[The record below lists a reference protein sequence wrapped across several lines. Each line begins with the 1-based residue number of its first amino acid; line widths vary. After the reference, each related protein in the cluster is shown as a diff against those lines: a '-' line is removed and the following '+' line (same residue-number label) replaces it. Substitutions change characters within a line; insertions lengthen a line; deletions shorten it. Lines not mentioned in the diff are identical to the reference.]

1 VGIEER
7 IAGMAQKLSSK
18 AMKKLDTLTEA
29 RRKWDRVHSLVEM
42 AATQKTGQ
50 DMYLSQMKRASED
63 VARVFMNGGYGPLA
77 GNANELALL
86 VKRGGSLQYKLR
98 AMRETVG
105 NVFAAIDRAEKAVMD
120 EEKAGAA
127 D

>member
-1 VGIEER
+1 
-7 IAGMAQKLSSK
+7 MAKKLSSK

-29 RRKWDRVHSLVEM
+29 KRKWDRVHNLVEM

-50 DMYLSQMKRASED
+50 DMYLSQMKRAAED
-63 VARVFMNGGYGPLA
+63 VGRVFMNGGYGPLA

-98 AMRETVG
+98 GMREVVG
-105 NVFAAIDRAEKAVMD
+105 QVFAAIERAEKAVMD
-120 EEKAGAA
+120 EEKMEAEN
-127 D
+127 